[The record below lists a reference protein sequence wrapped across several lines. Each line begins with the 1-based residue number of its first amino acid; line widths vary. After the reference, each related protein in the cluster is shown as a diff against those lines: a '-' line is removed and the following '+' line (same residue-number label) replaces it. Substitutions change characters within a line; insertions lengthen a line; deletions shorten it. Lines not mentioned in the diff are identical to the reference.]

1 MDKIKHLIHY
11 FLDLD
16 TLPYKI
22 ISIVLFIMFIRFSL
36 NKDWDYVLLPLGLSI
51 VFFDLGW

>member
-1 MDKIKHLIHY
+1 MDKIKQFTHY

-22 ISIVLFIMFIRFSL
+22 ISIILFLTFARAIV
-36 NKDWDYVLLPLGLSI
+36 NKDWDYVIMPLGLSL

>member
-1 MDKIKHLIHY
+1 MDKIKQLIHY